1 MNGYMSTEPAMHAY
15 PMMASVLQPAPPGT
29 FAPNPAI
36 APSTL
41 AAMSAPV
48 SGMYTT
54 IPTQESM
61 LKAVDSLKF
70 FLATAPGHFD
80 QGPYDSTDPVAK
92 EERCLNRFQLPTG
105 ELISC
110 VMWNGLYH
118 VRSSTTLVFDARAH
132 TPTSDHRD

>member
-1 MNGYMSTEPAMHAY
+1 MQSY
-15 PMMASVLQPAPPGT
+15 PIMASVLQPVPGAYAPQ
-29 FAPNPAI
+29 PAI

-41 AAMSAPV
+41 AAIQVPT
-48 SGMYTT
+48 SGLYTT
-54 IPTQESM
+54 MPTQESM
-61 LKAVDSLKF
+61 LKAVDQLKF

-80 QGPYDSTDPVAK
+80 QSPYDTTDPVAR

-118 VRSSTTLVFDARAH
+118 VSRLAPEPFMDFADSR
-132 TPTSDHRD
+132 R